1 MGWNLD
7 VTTDTV
13 SLDDDAS
20 APVGDGTAIVGGASL
35 HPIETSLLTRRSPG
49 GSSVGA
55 SLARAG
61 SADGGETLLSERD
74 LRQIERDHPDGLSSV
89 QIIDIFAKRGVRFS
103 EATFRKYVQQRMLPR
118 SRRVGRKGK
127 HQGSLGVYPC
137 AAVRRINVIKRLME
151 RGYTIED
158 IQRQFLRFRDDVEA
172 VGTGLEAVFAGFED
186 ALKAPQFDTQERKD
200 LKKELVEARRSAD
213 ELTRRLELMEKRLT
227 DHAERPSGKPAPGGA
242 EDLL

>member
-7 VTTDTV
+7 VTTDAV
-13 SLDDDAS
+13 SIEGDAS
-20 APVGDGTAIVGGASL
+20 ASVGDGTALAGGTSV
-35 HPIETSLLTRRSPG
+35 HPHDTGLVARRSPG

-61 SADGGETLLSERD
+61 SAGAGETLLSERD

-103 EATFRKYVQQRMLPR
+103 EATFRKYVQQGMLPR

-127 HQGSLGVYPC
+127 HQGSLGLYPC

-172 VGTGLEAVFAGFED
+172 VETGLTAVFAGFED
-186 ALKAPQFDTQERKD
+186 AIQAPQFDAQERKD
-200 LKKELVEARRSAD
+200 LKKELVEARRSAE
-213 ELTRRLELMEKRLT
+213 ELTHRLELMEKRLT